1 MRFEYQNTSSSK
13 FNLESM
19 EAILLSN
26 NVVGYLGFCINFV
39 LLFFTWIFIVIE
51 VLCNWKFDIF
61 CH

>member
-39 LLFFTWIFIVIE
+39 LLFFAWIFIVIE
-51 VLCNWKFDIF
+51 VLCN
-61 CH
+61 